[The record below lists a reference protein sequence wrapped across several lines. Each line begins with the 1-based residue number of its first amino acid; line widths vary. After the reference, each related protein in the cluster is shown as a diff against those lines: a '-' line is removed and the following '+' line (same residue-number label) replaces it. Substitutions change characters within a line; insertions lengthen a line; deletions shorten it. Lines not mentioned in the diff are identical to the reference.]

1 MLCTEKKGI
10 FDCTKLSLVTSR
22 GKTKRKNTISQV
34 FFNKQYFNAL
44 HTTMQLEFPK
54 PIRIVKE
61 WIRILLFQNIQE
73 IQNTDDGYPRLIAK
87 YLFRWISSN
96 ILDIL
101 NSGYLFL
108 ETLNAI
114 MHLLTLLFNF
124 MNFSENSK
132 YVSKGRILHKIERH
146 SKRAYDSEKSILS
159 FKVIKVE

>member
-61 WIRILLFQNIQE
+61 WIRILLFQNILDRGGVE
-73 IQNTDDGYPRLIAK
+73 LNRTNFELIFIEFFSSIQLQI
-87 YLFRWISSN
+87 FESN
-96 ILDIL
+96 R
-101 NSGYLFL
+101 
-108 ETLNAI
+108 T
-114 MHLLTLLFNF
+114 NF
-124 MNFSENSK
+124 KRIPISENL
-132 YVSKGRILHKIERH
+132 VPL
-146 SKRAYDSEKSILS
+146 
-159 FKVIKVE
+159 